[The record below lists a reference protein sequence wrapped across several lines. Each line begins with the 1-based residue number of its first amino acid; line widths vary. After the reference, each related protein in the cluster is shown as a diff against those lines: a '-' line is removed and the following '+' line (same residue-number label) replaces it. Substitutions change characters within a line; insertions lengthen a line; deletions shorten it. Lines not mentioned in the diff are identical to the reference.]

1 MKVVK
6 EQILSSHHKENYC
19 LFCFFNAVS
28 IWDERWLPDL
38 LWSSLHD
45 ISLCCP
51 PWTYTV
57 PPVNYISI
65 KLEGKHFWSIRL
77 LPETMPLLTK
87 KCLLE
92 ENNRCIQHA
101 DTSRETLLVC
111 GLPSWPQAG
120 ANGVVK
126 EGRSSKL
133 DKLRACEEDW
143 VKSSK
148 KACSLYVWGFSGTPS
163 RFVLSSLT
171 VVSWQILFLFFFFWL
186 FRMVCRNL
194 LPRPGIEP
202 RPSAVRALSP
212 NNWTARE
219 LPLPATWN
227 QLLFWKKAFI
237 FLLKAYWDNSSEN
250 HTYYSLSSS
259 SWIHLSSHGTLK
271 VSLYD
276 HYCPCPKS
284 SIFTVENSE
293 VQRG

>member
-1 MKVVK
+1 MLTLRGRLCWCGVFPADHRQARMVWSRKGGPQSWTSSEPVRKIGSSLRRKSVLFMS
-6 EQILSSHHKENYC
+6 EGSRVHPPVLFSVLS
-19 LFCFFNAVS
+19 
-28 IWDERWLPDL
+28 L
-38 LWSSLHD
+38 LWADKFSS
-45 ISLCCP
+45 
-51 PWTYTV
+51 Y
-57 PPVNYISI
+57 
-65 KLEGKHFWSIRL
+65 
-77 LPETMPLLTK
+77 
-87 KCLLE
+87 
-92 ENNRCIQHA
+92 
-101 DTSRETLLVC
+101 
-111 GLPSWPQAG
+111 
-120 ANGVVK
+120 
-126 EGRSSKL
+126 
-133 DKLRACEEDW
+133 
-143 VKSSK
+143 
-148 KACSLYVWGFSGTPS
+148 
-163 RFVLSSLT
+163 
-171 VVSWQILFLFFFFWL
+171 FFFFWL

>member
-101 DTSRETLLVC
+101 DTSRETLLVW

-171 VVSWQILFLFFFFWL
+171 IVSWQILFLFFFSGCFAWFAGTCFPDQGL
-186 FRMVCRNL
+186 NPGPQQWEHWVLTTGLPGNSPSLLLEINL
-194 LPRPGIEP
+194 YFGKKHSFSCSRLIGTIVVRTTLITHWVVHHGFIYHLMEHSKWAYMIITVLVPSLPF
-202 RPSAVRALSP
+202 S
-212 NNWTARE
+212 
-219 LPLPATWN
+219 
-227 QLLFWKKAFI
+227 Q
-237 FLLKAYWDNSSEN
+237 
-250 HTYYSLSSS
+250 
-259 SWIHLSSHGTLK
+259 
-271 VSLYD
+271 
-276 HYCPCPKS
+276 
-284 SIFTVENSE
+284 
-293 VQRG
+293 